1 MKRKG
6 FTLIELLI
14 VVAIIGILAA
24 IAIPN
29 FLQAQV
35 RAKVARAQAD
45 QRSLSLAFETYR
57 VDQNAYPVCDI
68 LLPFTGINT
77 PNRVMLK
84 YSGAGPLLVYD
95 GYWPTDLTT
104 PTDYL
109 SSLPKDPFP
118 TQIWDDT
125 GLVGGPFPVGE
136 PDAVRNYM
144 LWLWPYGR
152 KTVPGFMPIQADIY
166 YSILSPGPTQAMT
179 LGFEWNTNELALRAI
194 YDPSNGTVSIG
205 NITRFGP

>member
-1 MKRKG
+1 LKGKG

-29 FLQAQV
+29 FLEAQV
-35 RAKVARAQAD
+35 RAKVARAKAD
-45 QRSLSLAFETYR
+45 ERSVSLAYETYR
-57 VDQNAYPVCDI
+57 VDYNAYPVCDV

-84 YSGAGPLLVYD
+84 YSGFGDLLVYD

-104 PTDYL
+104 PTSYI

-118 TQIWDDT
+118 TKVWDDT
-125 GLVGGPFPVGE
+125 GLVGGPFAVGE
-136 PDAVRNYM
+136 PEAKRNYM
-144 LWLWPYGR
+144 TWLWPYGR
-152 KTVPGFMPIQADIY
+152 RVIPGMTPVNANIY
-166 YSILSPGPTQAMT
+166 YALLSPGPTQAMT
-179 LGFEWNTNELALRAI
+179 LGFEWAVDELASKAI
-194 YDPSNGTVSIG
+194 YDPTNGTISIG